1 MKKTYMCPQ
10 AKEIAVK
17 LEGII
22 AESPN
27 SLTGDTMGIDAQGEN
42 ESSNNLAKED
52 FGW

>member
-22 AESPN
+22 AESPV
-27 SLTGDTMGIDAQGEN
+27 SLTDTMGNDAQDEN
-42 ESSNNLAKED
+42 EASNNLAKED

>member
-1 MKKTYMCPQ
+1 MCPQ

-22 AESPN
+22 AESPV
-27 SLTGDTMGIDAQGEN
+27 SLTGTMDNDAQDEN
-42 ESSNNLAKED
+42 DASNNLAKED